1 MGFQITYDKL
11 FEVAFWHHAQL
22 RTSSYDPALFGYDTS
37 GYDPLTS
44 PFMIPLSTVVPDEV
58 GRRLLNFDLRNLLDI
73 RPNPETVD
81 LLKRLGLV
89 FKTTTLGFW
98 VVYSDLRDLPVDD
111 SLRFT
116 FDVALVAPE
125 FIDQIEVQ
133 PDWPKGQVFHLSNA
147 QQPPENRYLLSDNA
161 AVGEVLHSDHF
172 FERRGRVV
180 RVPQLAPGSAT
191 TLEVFDALAA
201 AAAPAVFTVDF
212 PAVNGQTEYELDLR
226 PLREGRYRINGTN
239 INEVALYLGLENRP
253 GVLGVLDIFPSAWEG
268 TIYDIRLAEA
278 TG

>member
-1 MGFQITYDKL
+1 MGFQITYNKL

-22 RTSSYDPALFGYDTS
+22 RTSSYDPALFGYDTV

-44 PFMIPLSTVVPDEV
+44 PFIIPLSTVVPDEV
-58 GRRLLNFDLRNLLDI
+58 GRRLLNFDLRNLLHI
-73 RPNPETVD
+73 RPNPETAE
-81 LLKRLGLV
+81 LLKQLGLV

-98 VVYSDLRDLPVDD
+98 VVYNELRDLPADD
-111 SLRFT
+111 ALRFT

-125 FIDQIEVQ
+125 FIDQVEVK
-133 PDWPKGQVFHLSNA
+133 PDWPRGKVFHLSNA

-161 AVGEVLHSDHF
+161 AVGEVLHSNHF
-172 FERRGRVV
+172 FERRGRIV

-201 AAAPAVFTVDF
+201 AAAPPIFTVDF
-212 PAVNGQTEYELDLR
+212 PAVNQQTEYELDLR
-226 PLREGRYRINGTN
+226 PLREGRYRINGPN
-239 INEVALYLGLENRP
+239 INEITLYLGLENRP
-253 GVLGVLDIFPSAWEG
+253 GILGVIDLFPNAWEG

-278 TG
+278 TV